1 MRSVPLHVGRV
12 ELGVGGRW
20 KIADRA
26 VRADGVIVVLP
37 FGKDFA
43 GMVEGREQRLVQE
56 FVAQAPIEAF
66 YECVLL
72 RLAWC
77 DVVPFD
83 PGLL

>member
-12 ELGVGGRW
+12 ELGVGSRW

-26 VRADGVIVVLP
+26 VRADGVVVVLP
-37 FGKDFA
+37 FSKDFA
-43 GMVEGREQRLVQE
+43 GMVEGREQCLVQE
-56 FVAQAPIEAF
+56 FVAPATIEAF

-77 DVVPFD
+77 DVVLFD